1 MNHSTSAAILER
13 ARRVTP
19 GGVNTS
25 IRRVEPMPVWSRAAG
40 SRVYDVHGREYIDYH
55 AAFGPAILGHCHQR
69 VNRRVRETLDEIDLL
84 GVGTTEGEIRLAE
97 KIVRH
102 VPSAEM
108 ALLCNTGSE
117 ATHHAVRLSRAATG
131 RRKFIKFQGCYH
143 GWHDYLCMNVI
154 TPRHKIGDHDPGSA
168 GMLREAVENT
178 IVLPFNDLDA
188 VDQALERNRGQVAGL
203 ILEPIPHNIGC
214 VLPRPGYLKGLRELT
229 RQHGVILT
237 FDEVI
242 TGFRHT
248 IGGYQSVS
256 GVTPDLTT
264 LGKSIANGYPIAAI
278 CGRRELMERFA
289 TREGGDVFFA
299 GTYNG
304 HPINCAAALATI
316 AELED
321 GRVHRHIFRLG
332 KRMRRGLREI
342 VARSGIKAH
351 VAGFGSVFLTYF
363 LEGPVHSYEDLLNN
377 DDRQQVRYRQLL
389 LKEGIF
395 KLPMSLKR
403 SHIGGAHT
411 EEDIDRTLSAA
422 EDAFRR
428 LVHGESRP
436 VALQSVGTESG
447 EPK

>member
-1 MNHSTSAAILER
+1 MNHPISASILER

-40 SRVYDVHGREYIDYH
+40 SRVYDVQGREYIDYH
-55 AAFGPAILGHCHQR
+55 AAFGPAILGHCHPG

-84 GVGTTEGEIRLAE
+84 GVGTTEWEIRLAE
-97 KIVRH
+97 KIVQH

-117 ATHHAVRLSRAATG
+117 ATHHAVRLSRAVTG
-131 RRKFIKFQGCYH
+131 RRKFI
-143 GWHDYLCMNVI
+143 N
-154 TPRHKIGDHDPGSA
+154 S
-168 GMLREAVENT
+168 
-178 IVLPFNDLDA
+178 
-188 VDQALERNRGQVAGL
+188 
-203 ILEPIPHNIGC
+203 
-214 VLPRPGYLKGLRELT
+214 
-229 RQHGVILT
+229 
-237 FDEVI
+237 
-242 TGFRHT
+242 
-248 IGGYQSVS
+248 
-256 GVTPDLTT
+256 
-264 LGKSIANGYPIAAI
+264 
-278 CGRRELMERFA
+278 
-289 TREGGDVFFA
+289 
-299 GTYNG
+299 
-304 HPINCAAALATI
+304 
-316 AELED
+316 
-321 GRVHRHIFRLG
+321 
-332 KRMRRGLREI
+332 
-342 VARSGIKAH
+342 
-351 VAGFGSVFLTYF
+351 
-363 LEGPVHSYEDLLNN
+363 LEGPAHSYEDLLRN

-389 LKEGIF
+389 LKRGIF